1 MRKQTQA
8 LSLELLLNDVTLLR
22 KGLQDLKLQ
31 EGPQGDQG
39 DTGEAG
45 PKGDQGDTGE
55 AGPKGD
61 QGDTGER
68 GLKGDQGDTG
78 ERGSKGDQGEAGERG
93 FTGERGLKGDAGERG
108 FTGESGPKGDRGQ
121 KAREVEKF
129 LIKDGKLFVKFEGA
143 PPKEVGKLPVVNGAG
158 GGRGPKGD
166 KGDSG
171 GTQTNTSIA
180 VAATELCDE
189 VDVSLVDS
197 VKWTITAVDTT
208 TNEKSVASIMAFS
221 SGSSPVHNVYS
232 RMIKDVPVSFDVQL
246 NSGKLELLITNN
258 HPSVITVKV
267 LRIETQA

>member
-45 PKGDQGDTGE
+45 P
-55 AGPKGD
+55 
-61 QGDTGER
+61 
-68 GLKGDQGDTG
+68 
-78 ERGSKGDQGEAGERG
+78 KGDQGEAGERG

-158 GGRGPKGD
+158 GGSPAQRAGVFIRIAGIHTGRGHRW
-166 KGDSG
+166 SG
-171 GTQTNTSIA
+171 WLDRKEISI
-180 VAATELCDE
+180 
-189 VDVSLVDS
+189 
-197 VKWTITAVDTT
+197 
-208 TNEKSVASIMAFS
+208 
-221 SGSSPVHNVYS
+221 
-232 RMIKDVPVSFDVQL
+232 
-246 NSGKLELLITNN
+246 
-258 HPSVITVKV
+258 
-267 LRIETQA
+267 